1 MTVDLAAT
9 ETCEPSP
16 SGPLRSPDP
25 PQPPACG
32 LAAVVL
38 TTTTL
43 MALEA
48 AREAK
53 VAATATPPTALL
65 GSSPTLPVR
74 APTPPALPSA
84 LLVVLALSVALAGT
98 HGGDKSDGAAPTPKA
113 AQLAPAPTVPTST
126 RASPADPP
134 PRTPAALPSGHVAP
148 APPPYLASLPLTGM
162 FAPVQLPPSA
172 LAGLPSVSGG
182 GQGRSG
188 PSTGGGSSGQQGTT
202 HAFAGLVPA
211 EEIGQ
216 RPPPWPSR
224 GGLPVHLRDV
234 SSRERAPPWDVAD
247 GESPLPSPGVGR
259 PVNLLSSSRADV
271 ATRGDPR
278 ATTTAAAATA
288 TATAG
293 AATGGGASPPRPQS
307 RGGHSRKR
315 SRRDVPVAILPDDD
329 DGRGAAAAAAAKAE
343 AAAKA
348 AAAARRAG
356 SKGQRG
362 HATRVSAAAT
372 PSNAPSPADPVVE
385 LAPPPSALPC
395 PPTTTRPHA
404 LHPAHGGFGGGGNS
418 ANPFAFSFWG
428 RLPSGP
434 LGPPPTSLALFGAPP
449 GPSGPPPPPFGPLGL
464 APHLGPVYLGR
475 AGSHLRS
482 IVSTSEFSGPPGPLV
497 AAAPPPTPASAAAAG
512 PSSAPPPAA
521 PPPHRQCANC
531 LTVKTPFWRKDAR
544 DGRPLCNACG
554 LFARKND
561 AARPRALYAAAAA
574 SLEGLS
580 GGGEGKRREAKRG

>member
-1 MTVDLAAT
+1 M
-9 ETCEPSP
+9 
-16 SGPLRSPDP
+16 
-25 PQPPACG
+25 
-32 LAAVVL
+32 
-38 TTTTL
+38 
-43 MALEA
+43 
-48 AREAK
+48 
-53 VAATATPPTALL
+53 
-65 GSSPTLPVR
+65 
-74 APTPPALPSA
+74 
-84 LLVVLALSVALAGT
+84 
-98 HGGDKSDGAAPTPKA
+98 
-113 AQLAPAPTVPTST
+113 
-126 RASPADPP
+126 
-134 PRTPAALPSGHVAP
+134 
-148 APPPYLASLPLTGM
+148 
-162 FAPVQLPPSA
+162 
-172 LAGLPSVSGG
+172 
-182 GQGRSG
+182 
-188 PSTGGGSSGQQGTT
+188 
-202 HAFAGLVPA
+202 
-211 EEIGQ
+211 
-216 RPPPWPSR
+216 
-224 GGLPVHLRDV
+224 
-234 SSRERAPPWDVAD
+234 
-247 GESPLPSPGVGR
+247 
-259 PVNLLSSSRADV
+259 
-271 ATRGDPR
+271 
-278 ATTTAAAATA
+278 
-288 TATAG
+288 
-293 AATGGGASPPRPQS
+293 
-307 RGGHSRKR
+307 
-315 SRRDVPVAILPDDD
+315 PVAILPDDD